1 MNKEIIALAL
11 AIVLAVLKKK
21 GEEGGRMKEVTENQ
35 EIILETLTNN
45 K

>member
-11 AIVLAVLKKK
+11 AIVLAVLKKT
-21 GEEGGRMKEVTENQ
+21 EVIEIL
-35 EIILETLTNN
+35 EIILETLKNN